1 MKYIDT
7 HAHYNDE
14 VFKDNL
20 DEVLDKCKQT
30 GVDYIVNIGYNKERT
45 HEKRLRRRRK

>member
-30 GVDYIVNIGYNKERT
+30 GVDYIVNIGYNRVK
-45 HEKRLRRRRK
+45 L